1 MVWWSGRGSVERAYK
16 AAISAA
22 VWSLLP
28 LLFAAPGH
36 AQSPPML
43 GPPPPI
49 SQPFPGFVSPYEVM
63 RMVHASGF
71 EPIAPPLREGTTY
84 VLRATDFR
92 GILMRVVVDGRT
104 GAFREVARIV
114 PGPGRYGQFYGG
126 PPYGPQE
133 YDAALA
139 APSDVG
145 AEPPLGRPTAV
156 RPAPASTVPAA
167 VLPPPLPR
175 PRPAALASR
184 NAVDAKPVASPQ
196 PAPSLKAD
204 TNAETKPETK
214 PETKTETTTNTA
226 PAVSPPASST
236 VAPPPAAA
244 PANSSATITKPA
256 GPPDGK
262 PQVNSE
268 VVTAPPPATAA
279 PKKPAIPAEPLND

>member
-1 MVWWSGRGSVERAYK
+1 VERVYR
-16 AAISAA
+16 AA
-22 VWSLLP
+22 VSSLF
-28 LLFAAPGH
+28 LLLLAAPGH
-36 AQSPPML
+36 AQSPPL
-43 GPPPPI
+43 PGPPPPI

-71 EPIAPPLREGTTY
+71 EPLAPPLREGTTY

-104 GAFREVARIV
+104 GAFREVMRIV

-126 PPYGPQE
+126 PSYGPPG
-133 YDAALA
+133 YDAAMA
-139 APSDVG
+139 APSDIG
-145 AEPPLGRPTAV
+145 AEPPLARSTV
-156 RPAPASTVPAA
+156 VHPASAATVPTA

-184 NAVDAKPVASPQ
+184 SAVDAKPVASPQ
-196 PAPSLKAD
+196 PAPSA
-204 TNAETKPETK
+204 
-214 PETKTETTTNTA
+214 KTEPSTSAAPPSPSPSENTSSA
-226 PAVSPPASST
+226 PAP
-236 VAPPPAAA
+236 
-244 PANSSATITKPA
+244 SSATPASNTATITRPA

-279 PKKPAIPAEPLND
+279 PKKSAIPAEPLND

>member
-1 MVWWSGRGSVERAYK
+1 VERVYR
-16 AAISAA
+16 AA
-22 VWSLLP
+22 VSSLF
-28 LLFAAPGH
+28 LLLLSAPGH
-36 AQSPPML
+36 AQLP

-71 EPIAPPLREGTTY
+71 EPLAPPLREGTTY

-104 GAFREVARIV
+104 GAFREVTRIV

-126 PPYGPQE
+126 GPAYGPPG
-133 YDAALA
+133 YDAAMA
-139 APSDVG
+139 SPSDVE
-145 AEPPLGRPTAV
+145 AEPPLARPTVAH
-156 RPAPASTVPAA
+156 PAPAATAPAA

-184 NAVDAKPVASPQ
+184 SPVDAKPVASPE
-196 PAPSLKAD
+196 PAQSPKVEA
-204 TNAETKPETK
+204 K
-214 PETKTETTTNTA
+214 PETKTETTTNAA
-226 PAVSPPASST
+226 PVVSPPAGS
-236 VAPPPAAA
+236 AAA
-244 PANSSATITKPA
+244 PSPASNTVTVIKPA

-279 PKKPAIPAEPLND
+279 PKKSAIPAEPLND